1 MRPPSVDAGALRENI
16 DALKAPLSTSRSA
29 FYYVAARAAGQVG
42 SGLRGVRVDQVFD
55 WPVVVA
61 FAAAC
66 AALVASPGEAT
77 CGASLGRVVFWS
89 FCSAAACQGFVR
101 YVQYGAWPSP
111 GFPTTLPV
119 LGNAVVAAPAFMRF
133 LLREAKRREGLFL
146 FWPGG
151 VRPILVVANPAAAK
165 AVLGSASNFPK
176 GEDYRDKFGLV
187 FGDGLVT
194 SSGDKHARARKVL
207 GKYFLKQRLEAKAPQ
222 IEALFDATA
231 DELWEPLIEKE
242 AFADVD
248 VQEFFHLVTLQA
260 GQEKGGNIPTSK
272 ARISVG
278 VHSFWLVLGT
288 SDHFSEQS
296 RSLDVVSGGTQTLK
310 RRCITLFP
318 RRLQAFCATMLSEDI
333 LGWTL
338 EGHEARGDVAHY
350 VAREVSFGSNVVG
363 EHMLYNIPMSPLL
376 PRVRRLAES
385 CAAVRSQ
392 VFLPLLRRRRAAMD
406 EGTAPDDCL
415 TALLAAQEGFSDDEL
430 MDQLVTL
437 IGAGH
442 DTSAYFCCY
451 AALLLAKHPTWQR
464 RLRDELRGD
473 DLDWQASLLKRVVM
487 EVLRLF
493 PVIPMVT
500 RTCARATDLPDD
512 TGETKRV
519 PRGARLLVPFFLLN
533 RLPSIYG
540 QNAADFDPDRWL
552 DHQSAHR
559 SDGVMVAKK
568 GFLPFGYGSRTCI
581 GYSLAL
587 LEMRVFFKRLLD
599 RYDLDDVPGFAPTIK
614 AGVSLTVENPK
625 GIKVRFR
632 RRAPP
637 S

>member
-1 MRPPSVDAGALRENI
+1 MSHP
-16 DALKAPLSTSRSA
+16 
-29 FYYVAARAAGQVG
+29 
-42 SGLRGVRVDQVFD
+42 
-55 WPVVVA
+55 
-61 FAAAC
+61 
-66 AALVASPGEAT
+66 
-77 CGASLGRVVFWS
+77 
-89 FCSAAACQGFVR
+89 
-101 YVQYGAWPSP
+101 
-111 GFPTTLPV
+111 FP
-119 LGNAVVAAPAFMRF
+119 A
-133 LLREAKRREGLFL
+133 
-146 FWPGG
+146 
-151 VRPILVVANPAAAK
+151 
-165 AVLGSASNFPK
+165 
-176 GEDYRDKFGLV
+176 
-187 FGDGLVT
+187 
-194 SSGDKHARARKVL
+194 
-207 GKYFLKQRLEAKAPQ
+207 Q
-222 IEALFDATA
+222 
-231 DELWEPLIEKE
+231 
-242 AFADVD
+242 
-248 VQEFFHLVTLQA
+248 VTLQA
-260 GQEKGGNIPTSK
+260 
-272 ARISVG
+272 
-278 VHSFWLVLGT
+278 
-288 SDHFSEQS
+288 
-296 RSLDVVSGGTQTLK
+296 
-310 RRCITLFP
+310 
-318 RRLQAFCATMLSEDI
+318 FCKTMLSEDI

-406 EGTAPDDCL
+406 EGQAPDDCL

-500 RTCARATDLPDD
+500 RACARATDLPDD
-512 TGETKRV
+512 TGATKRV

-540 QNAADFDPDRWL
+540 NNAADFDPDRWF

-599 RYDLDDVPGFAPTIK
+599 RYDLEDVPGFAPTIK